1 MENQNQ
7 VDDTILQTSRGGFTR
22 QAVPRVLIEEVL
34 SLARR
39 APSGVNTQPWNVFV
53 LQGEARAKLVEA
65 ATCAVPGLVTDAND
79 QAAFWERFNR
89 RPGTHNWPE
98 EGPQQAGDECL
109 SAAMLAIPHDRV
121 RAQADLEHYFRFFDA
136 PVGLLFTISR
146 SLGSGSLVD
155 YGMFLQSL
163 TLAARA
169 RGLCTRVQ
177 AGWKGLAD
185 IVLARLDAA
194 EDKLLV
200 CGMALGYGDATQ
212 APVNPPIDLPPAA
225 SFTTWHG

>member
-65 ATCAVPGLVTDAND
+65 ATCAVPGLVADANG

-98 EGPQQAGDECL
+98 EGPHQAGDECL

-146 SLGSGSLVD
+146 GLGSGSLMD
-155 YGMFLQSL
+155 YGMFLQTL
-163 TLAARA
+163 TLAAHA

-177 AGWKGLAD
+177 TGWKGLAD

-200 CGMALGYGDATQ
+200 CGMAFGYGDAIQ
-212 APVNPPIDLPPAA
+212 APVNPPIDLPPVA